1 MTLASGFSLLQ
12 SEFNPFLFATIG
24 EEANGIELTVL
35 SALTRLGVD
44 PWHEASRLAGL
55 PRTAA
60 GATFATTLARLPNA
74 PWDASEN
81 RSIAARLVEKLPL
94 PTAERPLDRRVRPA
108 LDGFLLRAAALIL
121 FVLAAA
127 VAFFRS

>member
-24 EEANGIELTVL
+24 EEANGVELTVL

-44 PWHEASRLAGL
+44 PWQEASRLAGL

-60 GATFATTLARLPNA
+60 SATFAEMLTRLPNEA
-74 PWDASEN
+74 WDASEN
-81 RSIAARLVEKLPL
+81 RSIAARLIEKLPL
-94 PTAERPLDRRVRPA
+94 PTAARLLDQRARPVLSGR
-108 LDGFLLRAAALIL
+108 LLRAAALIL
-121 FVLAAA
+121 FILVAA
-127 VAFFRS
+127 VAYFRS